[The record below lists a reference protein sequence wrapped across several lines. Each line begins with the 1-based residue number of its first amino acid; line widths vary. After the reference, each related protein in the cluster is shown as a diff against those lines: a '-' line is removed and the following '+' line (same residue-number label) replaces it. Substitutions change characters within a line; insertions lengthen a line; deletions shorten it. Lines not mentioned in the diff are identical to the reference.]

1 MATKIFYMRNEIAEE
16 VREFMKQCPEVNA
29 VGILDF
35 LEHPE
40 RFKIKTL

>member
-1 MATKIFYMRNEIAEE
+1 MKFKILYTRAEIAEE

-29 VGILDF
+29 TGILDF

-40 RFKIKTL
+40 RFTVKK